1 MNLFSVP
8 SAVARAI
15 GSLCLTKATLAINAG
30 SAATF
35 KSTGT
40 ITYLIDGAFKTKAAL
55 SAQAFSSGEVAR
67 LAFGTGEKLRWLT
80 KSSSRSEPE
89 PVAIAAGGAHFWE
102 AP

>member
-40 ITYLIDGAFKTKAAL
+40 IT
-55 SAQAFSSGEVAR
+55 
-67 LAFGTGEKLRWLT
+67 
-80 KSSSRSEPE
+80 P
-89 PVAIAAGGAHFWE
+89 
-102 AP
+102 